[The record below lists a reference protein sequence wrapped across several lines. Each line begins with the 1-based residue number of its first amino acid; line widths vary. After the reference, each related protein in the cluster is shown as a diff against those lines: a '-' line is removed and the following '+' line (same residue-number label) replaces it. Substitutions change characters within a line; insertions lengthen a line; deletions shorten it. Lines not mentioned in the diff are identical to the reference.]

1 MMETIDISSAG
12 SGFAGVVTGAAVV
25 FAVMRERVNSHH
37 RRLAIIDTQIKEIH
51 DRKHCAPCA
60 KEFGEQKAEMRRM
73 EKEVEARA
81 LERRTNQ
88 ETLLLERHKELIRR
102 IELVE
107 AANTRAAAAVEDCL
121 AEVIRE
127 LKNR

>member
-37 RRLAIIDTQIKEIH
+37 RRLAIIDTHIKEIME
-51 DRKHCAPCA
+51 RKHCGPCDR
-60 KEFGEQKAEMRRM
+60 ELNEQKAEIRRM

-88 ETLLLERHKELIRR
+88 ETLLLERHKEVIRR

-121 AEVIRE
+121 AEVIRD